1 MIYILENVIAVMK
14 WLTFNIFLLRHW
26 CYVRSRLWYIPGNP
40 SVFMEWFTPNISA
53 ASYIM
58 IAHCD
63 IPETYAWL
71 SSDFNSEIFLHHII
85 RKRENKLCQSP
96 ACRHHVLL
104 SNFHDTVR
112 CNSWNIK
119 KKNIKILW
127 MIWWNCLT
135 PVSEPQHVQATI
147 WVFAEEMEFN
157 FIYRW

>member
-1 MIYILENVIAVMK
+1 MFALDCDIYRGTQACL
-14 WLTFNIFLLRHW
+14 WSGLLRTFLPRH
-26 CYVRSRLWYIPGNP
+26 
-40 SVFMEWFTPNISA
+40 ISW
-53 ASYIM
+53 SLTVIYQ
-58 IAHCD
+58 
-63 IPETYAWL
+63 ETYAWL

-127 MIWWNCLT
+127 MIWWNYLT

-157 FIYRW
+157 LIYLW

>member
-14 WLTFNIFLLRHW
+14 WFTFNIFLLRHW

-58 IAHCD
+58 IAHC
-63 IPETYAWL
+63 ETYAWL
-71 SSDFNSEIFLHHII
+71 SSDFNSEIFLHNII

-127 MIWWNCLT
+127 MIWWNYLT

-157 FIYRW
+157 FISLW